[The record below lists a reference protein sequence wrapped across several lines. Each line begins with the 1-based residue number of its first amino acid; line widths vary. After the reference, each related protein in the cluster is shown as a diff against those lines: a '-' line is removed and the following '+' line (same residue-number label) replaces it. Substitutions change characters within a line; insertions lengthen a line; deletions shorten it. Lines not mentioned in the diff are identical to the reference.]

1 MKGLPRNNCTF
12 LPRELVDDSHKM
24 SQDAISLFLVLCCV
38 CIRVIRIIL
47 IYYYVGA
54 EYFSEM
60 SQVLVVRCT
69 PDVKNLVAPISI
81 KGKDTSGIWFCL
93 ELSGTSGIKGVGK
106 SCIWNISCSH
116 FYVTGNGVN
125 IIALGQVTA

>member
-38 CIRVIRIIL
+38 CIRVIRITF

-60 SQVLVVRCT
+60 SQVLVVRVPLHT
-69 PDVKNLVAPISI
+69 
-81 KGKDTSGIWFCL
+81 
-93 ELSGTSGIKGVGK
+93 
-106 SCIWNISCSH
+106 
-116 FYVTGNGVN
+116 
-125 IIALGQVTA
+125 